1 MTPQQQL
8 LLGIIAAVFASS
20 GFWALIQQQ
29 LHTKAA
35 KQDDMTEIKERLTAI
50 QQHSAENDRMTRL
63 TKTMVMGLANDKI
76 KVLCQ
81 SYITR
86 WEKDGIP
93 LTPDEHRELNKY
105 LYKPY
110 KAMGGDGTAEKMIE
124 QVEQIPIG
132 GVDDEN

>member
-8 LLGIIAAVFASS
+8 ILGIIAAVFASS

-29 LHTKAA
+29 LHAKAS
-35 KQDDMTEIKERLTAI
+35 KKDDMVEIKERLTAI
-50 QQHSAENDRMTRL
+50 QHHSAENDRMTLL
-63 TKTMVMGLANDKI
+63 TKTMVMGLANDKL
-76 KVLCQ
+76 KFLCR

-93 LTPDEHRELNKY
+93 LSPDEHKELNKY

-110 KAMGGDGTAEKMIE
+110 VEMGGDGTVEKMIE
-124 QVEQIPIG
+124 QVEKIPIG
-132 GVDDEN
+132 GVDDEY